1 MSEFFR
7 TFASQNAKE
16 RNIMPNENL
25 NLYSIE
31 ELNAR
36 VAISEIQIANGNVY
50 SHGAVMQALKQKA
63 VQTA

>member
-1 MSEFFR
+1 MQR
-7 TFASQNAKE
+7 KTAKT
-16 RNIMPNENL
+16 IKTMPTEKINP
-25 NLYSIE
+25 YSLD